1 MENTT
6 RIEYARA
13 LTHYTT
19 YCMTHLDTVLIEMR
33 KEGMECTLAS
43 LILGCRKTVAHL
55 SVLDSGK
62 CRFSPNRIPC
72 ATKHVYR
79 EGR

>member
-13 LTHYTT
+13 LTQYTT
-19 YCMTHLDTVLIEMR
+19 YCMTHLDTVL
-33 KEGMECTLAS
+33 EGKECTLAS
-43 LILGCRKTVAHL
+43 LILGCRNTVAHL

-62 CRFSPNRIPC
+62 CRFSPKRIPC